1 MVDEVDEVVVE
12 LFAGDADEEH
22 LDRMAAA
29 LRRELLDIP
38 EVDRVAPMS
47 AGPAPAGTR
56 AVDVA
61 AIGAFLVTVKP
72 TVELL
77 GKVVGVVRA
86 WLGSSRS
93 RASTLRITVNGT
105 TLELTPTQAQQDELV
120 RAFLR
125 EAAQT

>member
-1 MVDEVDEVVVE
+1 MGDEVVVE
-12 LFAGDADEEH
+12 LFAEDADEEDV
-22 LDRMAAA
+22 DRMATA

-38 EVDRVAPMS
+38 EVDQVAPVS

-77 GKVVGVVRA
+77 GKVVGVVRS
-86 WLGSSRS
+86 WLASSRS
-93 RASTLRITVNGT
+93 RTNTLRITVNGR
-105 TLELTPTQAQQDELV
+105 TLELTPTQQQQEELV
-120 RAFLR
+120 RAFLG
-125 EAAQT
+125 EAAAQES